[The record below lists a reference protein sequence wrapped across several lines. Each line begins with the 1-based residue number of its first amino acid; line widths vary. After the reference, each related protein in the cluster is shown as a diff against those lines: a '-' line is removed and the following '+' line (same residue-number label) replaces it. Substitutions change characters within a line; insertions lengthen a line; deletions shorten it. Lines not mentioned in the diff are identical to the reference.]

1 MAIWRDQ
8 VAVVTGGARGIGR
21 AIALRLAREGASVCI
36 NHRGKA
42 NVAERLAADIK
53 ANGGRAMAVAA
64 DVMDDAAVEGMVDR
78 VVPRK
83 DVKATLEK
91 LFEWST

>member
-36 NHRGKA
+36 NYRTKA
-42 NVAERLAADIK
+42 EVAEQLAADIK
-53 ANGGRAMAVAA
+53 ANGGRAIAVAA
-64 DVMDDAAVEGMVDR
+64 DVTDDAAVEGMVDQ
-78 VVPRK
+78 VGPYSVQ
-83 DVKATLEK
+83 
-91 LFEWST
+91 